1 SRGRWS
7 KPSALVNAP
16 RGLPALPM
24 TSTGQDRPDEDG
36 PRPGI
41 EGAKSS
47 GMAIAAKTLAAALIP
62 LLIAVSLVALPGPA
76 NDAYTS
82 SRPAV
87 WKADEGWC
95 LGALAPFIFASHHP
109 LRELFDPELVV
120 RNVTRSSP

>member
-1 SRGRWS
+1 M
-7 KPSALVNAP
+7 SALLTYVSCIHIATTGVQRRIAMGSLRQTSSLVHDP
-16 RGLPALPM
+16 LGLLALPM

-76 NDAYTS
+76 N
-82 SRPAV
+82 
-87 WKADEGWC
+87 
-95 LGALAPFIFASHHP
+95 
-109 LRELFDPELVV
+109 
-120 RNVTRSSP
+120 